1 MWLKFGFILQSI
13 LLLWLSGAYLFSDD
27 PAACTIATGQHT
39 MSSPTVE
46 TEVVAKTAM
55 MRPTTT
61 ASAAPAARPDTDAP
75 AATQA
80 GITSRV
86 ADTEHVPATE
96 RQQRPATAPPQ
107 ATVLF
112 AAEATDHAWAADF
125 SQQLGL
131 IFQQSAQLNHVKI
144 QDIDCRTSLCRLQVQ
159 TEGAQSLALGIK
171 IGAVLAGSGLA
182 ENAYQFA
189 AATDAGVMTIYVG
202 RTAQSFDIQ

>member
-13 LLLWLSGAYLFSDD
+13 LLLWLSSAYFFSDD
-27 PAACTIATGQHT
+27 PAACTITTGQHT
-39 MSSPTVE
+39 MLSPAAE
-46 TEVVAKTAM
+46 SKVVANTAM

-75 AATQA
+75 AATPA

-86 ADTEHVPATE
+86 SDTEHLPVAE
-96 RQQRPATAPPQ
+96 GQQLPATAIPQ
-107 ATVLF
+107 ATALF

-131 IFQQSAQLNHVKI
+131 MFQQSPQLNHLKI
-144 QDIDCRTSLCRLQVQ
+144 QDIDCRTSVCRLQVQ

-171 IGAVLAGSGLA
+171 IGAALAGSGLA

-202 RTAQSFDIQ
+202 RTAQSFDLQ

>member
-13 LLLWLSGAYLFSDD
+13 LLLWLSGAYFFSDD
-27 PAACTIATGQHT
+27 PAACTISTGQQT
-39 MSSPTVE
+39 MLSPTVE
-46 TEVVAKTAM
+46 KDVVAKAAM

-61 ASAAPAARPDTDAP
+61 KSAAAVARPDTDAP
-75 AATQA
+75 AAQA

-86 ADTEHVPATE
+86 ADTEHLPVTE
-96 RQQRPATAPPQ
+96 EQRRPATAAPQ

-112 AAEATDHAWAADF
+112 AEEATDHAWAADF

-131 IFQQSAQLNHVKI
+131 MFQQSAQLNHLKV

-171 IGAVLAGSGLA
+171 IGAALAESGLA

-202 RTAQSFDIQ
+202 RAAQSFNLQ